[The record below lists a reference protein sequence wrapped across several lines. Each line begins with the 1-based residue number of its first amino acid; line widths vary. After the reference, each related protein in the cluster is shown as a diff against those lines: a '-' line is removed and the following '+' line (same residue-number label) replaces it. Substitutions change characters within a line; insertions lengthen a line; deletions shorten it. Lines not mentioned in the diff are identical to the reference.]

1 MSHEISKT
9 DKVFAVRQPTWH
21 GLEVSE
27 LQVQTINVVFD
38 GPPSHES
45 GRFIEVEN
53 LDGASIKAG
62 EWVQLDS
69 ERWALQLDVVTI
81 K

>member
-1 MSHEISKT
+1 MRSARQTSSKR
-9 DKVFAVRQPTWH
+9 VSWQWRRQ
-21 GLEVSE
+21 VSE